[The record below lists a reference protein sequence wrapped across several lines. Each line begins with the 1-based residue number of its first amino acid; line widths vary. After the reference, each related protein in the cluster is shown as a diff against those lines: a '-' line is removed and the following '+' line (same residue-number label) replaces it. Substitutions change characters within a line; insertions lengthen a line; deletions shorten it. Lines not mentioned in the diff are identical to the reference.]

1 MTITSAEAVAK
12 VRERFGVEPIADNAL
27 VTVDV
32 PAERWEALGRVARDD
47 IGCLYFNWLS
57 AIDWKEQGLEVVCRV
72 ENLEARVALMLRTK
86 LGAGI
91 VRCPTLTRVWK
102 GANWMERECYDM
114 FGVIFDGHPDLRRI
128 LLGQDWPAGYPLRK
142 DFVDTEYLPYR

>member
-57 AIDWKEQGLEVVCRV
+57 AIDWKEQGLEVVFEDHRFQNRFYRRFLALTHV
-72 ENLEARVALMLRTK
+72 GNTLELLQQLLVS
-86 LGAGI
+86 
-91 VRCPTLTRVWK
+91 
-102 GANWMERECYDM
+102 
-114 FGVIFDGHPDLRRI
+114 DLRPHCGLTLVKEQVIGRDVEH
-128 LLGQDWPAGYPLRK
+128 LGE
-142 DFVDTEYLPYR
+142 FFHHVN